1 MKKERIKLHIGYL
14 SLVCAIVPLMIAVR
28 GWSVNFPAERSYIFG
43 FFVLL
48 SLVSG
53 IASFSKWQGK
63 ISTLLFVYFV
73 YRILF
78 DSVCLMYA

>member
-14 SLVCAIVPLMIAVR
+14 SLVSAIVPLMIAVR
-28 GWSVNFPAERSYIFG
+28 SWSVNFPAKTSYIFG

-48 SLVSG
+48 SLFSG
-53 IASFSKWQGK
+53 IISFSKWQGK
-63 ISTLLFVYFV
+63 VSTLFSVYFV